1 MAPGFIVRII
11 NINKGDILAKEEGFV
26 ALGTVLEALPN
37 AVFKVQL
44 ENGHKILA
52 HISGKIRI
60 NLIKIIPGDTVRIE
74 FSPYDLDKGRIIF
87 REK

>member
-1 MAPGFIVRII
+1 
-11 NINKGDILAKEEGFV
+11 LAKEEGFV
-26 ALGTVLEALPN
+26 ALGTVLESLPN

-60 NLIKIIPGDTVRIE
+60 NLIKIIPGDTVQIE

>member
-1 MAPGFIVRII
+1 
-11 NINKGDILAKEEGFV
+11 LAKEEGFV
-26 ALGTVLEALPN
+26 ALGTVLESLPN